1 MAHIVEDTR
10 RTATGPLALHGL
22 SVEGV
27 HQCVHCGLCLASCP
41 TFS

>member
-1 MAHIVEDTR
+1 MTHATSDTPA
-10 RTATGPLALHGL
+10 ATGTLSLHGL

-27 HQCVHCGLCLASCP
+27 NQCVHCGLCLASCP